1 MEGLLYLDIPVHYAR
16 KLRSEHPALPG
27 SVIHPDSEQAGL
39 PLPHLLRMLQ
49 ILPVQMPVKELHH
62 QLRMWMNN
70 VLRYNH
76 P

>member
-1 MEGLLYLDIPVHYAR
+1 MEELLCLDIPVHYAR

-27 SVIHPDSEQAGL
+27 SVIHPDSEKACL
-39 PLPHLLRMLQ
+39 PLPHPLRMLQ
-49 ILPVQMPVKELHH
+49 ILPVQMPVKELPR
-62 QLRMWMNN
+62 QLQMLKNN